1 MGGSDKNGA
10 LVQIIHGQ
18 GSRNP
23 VIHLSVSLC
32 VGGVARP
39 LNGERG
45 VGGKFP
51 RHRRANRSRRRWH
64 HYLAYSRQGRARA
77 LKESQGSRRCRR
89 MACGQRA
96 VAAPRQES
104 TGSTGAS
111 GSPRARWR
119 SSGCRCRS
127 RAVGRSALC
136 LDSWAR
142 RCVAWARTEGT
153 ARPFAAQATSCRI
166 RGPRCYLC
174 RLALRRRISCGLS
187 RGSLRRRRQICYR

>member
-23 VIHLSVSLC
+23 VIHLPVSFC

-45 VGGKFP
+45 VGGKLT
-51 RHRRANRSRRRWH
+51 RRRRANRSRRRRH

-77 LKESQGSRRCRR
+77 LRESQGSRRCRR

-111 GSPRARWR
+111 RSPRARWR

-127 RAVGRSALC
+127 GRRAIRPLLRQLGAAMRC
-136 LDSWAR
+136 LGPHGGHCSSICCAGHFVPNQGAAMLPVSSRPATTDIMWSVAR
-142 RCVAWARTEGT
+142 KSQEA
-153 ARPFAAQATSCRI
+153 
-166 RGPRCYLC
+166 
-174 RLALRRRISCGLS
+174 
-187 RGSLRRRRQICYR
+187 